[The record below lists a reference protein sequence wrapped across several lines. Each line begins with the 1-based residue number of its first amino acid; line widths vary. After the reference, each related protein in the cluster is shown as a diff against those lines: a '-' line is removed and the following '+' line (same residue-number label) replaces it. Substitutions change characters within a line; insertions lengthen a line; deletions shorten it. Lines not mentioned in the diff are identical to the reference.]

1 MLLLSLL
8 LLLSRSVSLLLL
20 HLTGC
25 TAAAGVILPSTD
37 CITLIFAGPFKRL
50 KRVESVTYL
59 SIRISTEPEIKDS
72 NITSSTFEIFDENSG
87 ASLNLFKLLASTKR
101 FEIDEMHVLQYFL
114 SSDPR
119 DYYYFLQ
126 IYRKDKS

>member
-1 MLLLSLL
+1 M
-8 LLLSRSVSLLLL
+8 
-20 HLTGC
+20 
-25 TAAAGVILPSTD
+25 IM
-37 CITLIFAGPFKRL
+37 IFAGPFKSL
-50 KRVESVTYL
+50 ERVESVTHL

-72 NITSSTFEIFDENSG
+72 NITSSTFEILDENSG

-101 FEIDEMHVLQYFL
+101 FKIDEMHVLQYFL
-114 SSDPR
+114 LSDPR